1 MSSPAQE
8 SQIDPVVAKT
18 EESSDEV
25 SLRQEEPTENST
37 TPLNDDEEATHED
50 KLKEEP
56 ESIANDDDAPAAA
69 DEANS
74 DEDELSDLDEEEV
87 VANAEAA
94 GTIPIDE
101 EVYKLRRHKKQGARA
116 SASSA
121 LPKEKTREK
130 KNKLTPADLGRVEN
144 DYADDDDDFAS
155 APGATKGSN
164 KKRRSKSDD
173 IEDEIPDDQLDPEAR
188 RRREFERRI
197 QATGV
202 STNKRRK
209 KTNDDVLDQFQDEMV
224 NNLREK
230 MRTAAIE
237 DAECVRN
244 GTPAMSKLKLLPEV
258 KDVLRKSSLADTI
271 LDNNLLEAV
280 RIWLEPLPDASLPA
294 YEIQK
299 ELFSALDRLPI
310 KTIHLRESGLG
321 KVVIFYQKSKRP
333 QLNIKRTVDKLV
345 GDWTRP
351 IMGRSDNYRDK
362 VIATRSYNLRE
373 DEAYKR
379 RGGVPGATPANAKP
393 ADLAEASALR
403 RNRAHIP
410 SAGNVSYNVAP
421 KSFVQNSQLSSQQ
434 RASNDENYKRMK
446 MKLMSKKP
454 TSRKSGVSIEGRW
467 SFRLGKGTF
476 FQVCTN
482 QSLFIFNYSHYYYF
496 FCFSTC
502 LIHCHEV
509 IKKKKKAKPATCVC
523 VL

>member
-1 MSSPAQE
+1 MSSPIADSE
-8 SQIDPVVAKT
+8 TDPVVAKA
-18 EESSDEV
+18 ESSNDEV
-25 SLRQEEPTENST
+25 RFKEEDVTESPTT
-37 TPLNDDEEATHED
+37 RLNDDNEVDASDDIKQHYSD
-50 KLKEEP
+50 DNDDEP
-56 ESIANDDDAPAAA
+56 KESIAKQEEDVNNATDD
-69 DEANS
+69 ANS

-87 VANAEAA
+87 VAKAEAA

-101 EVYKLRRHKKQGARA
+101 EVYKLQRHKKQGVR
-116 SASSA
+116 STST
-121 LPKEKTREK
+121 LPKEKTRQK

-144 DYADDDDDFAS
+144 DYADDDNDANV
-155 APGATKGSN
+155 PGATKGSS
-164 KKRRSKSDD
+164 KKRRGKSDD

-202 STNKRRK
+202 VANKRRK

-258 KDVLRKSSLADTI
+258 KDVLRKGSLADTI

-362 VIATRSYNLRE
+362 IVASRTYNVRE
-373 DEAYKR
+373 DDAYKR
-379 RGGVPGATPANAKP
+379 RGAVLNATPANSKP

-410 SAGNVSYNVAP
+410 SAGNVSYDVAP
-421 KSFVQNSQLSSQQ
+421 KSFVQNAQLSSQQ

-446 MKLMSKKP
+446 MKLMKKKP
-454 TSRKSGVSIEGRW
+454 TSRKSGVSIEGR
-467 SFRLGKGTF
+467 
-476 FQVCTN
+476 
-482 QSLFIFNYSHYYYF
+482 
-496 FCFSTC
+496 
-502 LIHCHEV
+502 
-509 IKKKKKAKPATCVC
+509 
-523 VL
+523 